1 MAPKSCGS
9 RAGSFFPLA
18 LLFPVPVSSHFF
30 PAQSHFP
37 GSRIPPLPRFSH
49 YFIPVFEV
57 FLLKSVIHYEVF
69 FLVYFDPKENLSES
83 CTFAIFPA
91 HPGLMP
97 PSTFPGH
104 CWDPPWIAKIPF
116 LDGKFSW
123 FGKTTA
129 EFEVGGLKSAAFG
142 LFLLGIPWEI
152 SEDDASQP
160 EHRGGVV
167 FGASGH
173 QIHRIS
179 PQKSPF
185 FSDGWGKTGG
195 PWQGQRGPEEF
206 QRVGCGPGGGE
217 LIPQPFPGRIPGIPV
232 VFNQ

>member
-1 MAPKSCGS
+1 M
-9 RAGSFFPLA
+9 
-18 LLFPVPVSSHFF
+18 
-30 PAQSHFP
+30 
-37 GSRIPPLPRFSH
+37 
-49 YFIPVFEV
+49 
-57 FLLKSVIHYEVF
+57 IHYKVF
-69 FLVYFDPKENLSES
+69 FLVYFDPNENLSES

-104 CWDPPWIAKIPF
+104 CWDPPWIAIIPF

-123 FGKTTA
+123 FGETTA

-173 QIHRIS
+173 QIHRIA

-185 FSDGWGKTGG
+185 FQTVGEKLAALGRGRGVLKNSREWDAGQEGVNLFLSPSQVAFLGSQWCLISDQLT
-195 PWQGQRGPEEF
+195 R
-206 QRVGCGPGGGE
+206 
-217 LIPQPFPGRIPGIPV
+217 
-232 VFNQ
+232 N